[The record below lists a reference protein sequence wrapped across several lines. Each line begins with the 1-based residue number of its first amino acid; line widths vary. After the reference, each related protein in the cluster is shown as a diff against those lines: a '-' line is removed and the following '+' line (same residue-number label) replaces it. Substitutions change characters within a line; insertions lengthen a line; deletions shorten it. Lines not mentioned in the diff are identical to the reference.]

1 VELKVKNNRTFY
13 SQEVVETEVLPM
25 PPDSDSDK
33 IFVIASALLAPC
45 LGLTSGSA
53 AAPQVG
59 GIVGRVFLDENAD
72 TVFRECDCDC
82 GMEAIPVR
90 LYRGHCGGLII
101 QTART
106 DKEGFFR
113 FNDLEADDYCLM
125 PMPKLICEGYQPT
138 KPITQKVRVRAG
150 EVAETGWFGFDH
162 FLDINE

>member
-1 VELKVKNNRTFY
+1 MNPVGKMTIFGV
-13 SQEVVETEVLPM
+13 SV
-25 PPDSDSDK
+25 
-33 IFVIASALLAPC
+33 FVIAAALVSLDFAIADDPGD
-45 LGLTSGSA
+45 LHKT
-53 AAPQVG
+53 G
-59 GIVGRVFLDENAD
+59 GISGRVFLDENAD

-106 DKEGFFR
+106 DKEGYFR

-138 KPITQKVRVRAG
+138 KPITQEVRVRAG
-150 EVAETGWFGFDH
+150 EVAEAEWFGFDH